1 MNTKLMSSHDGA
13 WLDRMYNN
21 RALVPEH
28 AVHLRRWADDSA
40 DVMRS
45 QRRELDVR
53 YGGGPSEHLDIFP
66 AEQANAPVLVFIHGG
81 FWRALDKRDASFV
94 APALTREGVCVVVP
108 NYALAPAVTV
118 PQIVMQM
125 VKAVAWTWR
134 NIAKH
139 GGDARRITVAGH
151 SAGGHLAA
159 MMLACVWSAYE
170 RDLPDDLVRNALSIS
185 GLYDLEPIMHTPF
198 LQESLHLTPEQ
209 ARKASPA
216 LFAPP
221 AHGRLYTVV
230 GADESEE
237 FVRHNR
243 LIQST
248 WGKDRVPVCEELP
261 GLNHYTALE
270 ALVEPGHRLHQL
282 ALKLVSASSRT

>member
-1 MNTKLMSSHDGA
+1 MKNKPMSSQDGP

-21 RALVPEH
+21 RALVPEYP
-28 AVHLRRWADDSA
+28 VHLRRWAEQSA

-45 QRRELDVR
+45 HPRELDVR
-53 YGGGPSEHLDIFP
+53 YGGGPNEHLDIFP
-66 AEQANAPVLVFIHGG
+66 AAQADAPVLVFIHGG

-125 VKAVAWTWR
+125 VRAVAWTWR

-139 GGDARRITVAGH
+139 GGDPQRITVAGH

-170 RDLPDDLVRNALSIS
+170 RGLPDSLVRNALSIS

-216 LFAPP
+216 LLPPP
-221 AHGRLYTVV
+221 AHGKLYTVV
-230 GADESEE
+230 GAGESEE
-237 FVRHNR
+237 FLRHNR
-243 LIQST
+243 LIRSA

-261 GLNHYTALE
+261 GLNHYTVLE
-270 ALVEPGHRLHQL
+270 ALAEPGHRLHQL
-282 ALKLVSASSRT
+282 AMQLVRG